1 MLYYCDASRAYT
13 TYKADETLVT
23 DALSSEQKNLH
34 TAERTYNSV
43 LKKAYTDI
51 TGEKATWAAE
61 AIELYDCVRI
71 RLRFEAA
78 EGVDTSKLTA
88 RATVGAETME
98 AYVVQKNGAWYVYVV
113 DLAYA
118 QLSEKVLVTLYE
130 GDTIIS
136 DTICYSVESY
146 VATTDL
152 AANAKIGALLK
163 AMMCYGDSAKAY
175 FDTKNA

>member
-1 MLYYCDASRAYT
+1 MLVDMLYYCDASRAYT

-51 TGEKATWAAE
+51 TGEKATWAAV

-78 EGVDTSKLTA
+78 EGVDTSSQGGTITLPE
-88 RATVGAETME
+88 ATI
-98 AYVVQKNGAWYVYVV
+98 NG
-113 DLAYA
+113 
-118 QLSEKVLVTLYE
+118 
-130 GDTIIS
+130 
-136 DTICYSVESY
+136 
-146 VATTDL
+146 
-152 AANAKIGALLK
+152 
-163 AMMCYGDSAKAY
+163 
-175 FDTKNA
+175 